1 MNWASL
7 TGPAFEDAKSKIAIL
22 PIGSVERH
30 GDHLPLGTDGFLPA
44 HIADEVEDEL
54 DAIIMPTLWY
64 GSCNAMRDFPGT
76 IDIDSMALTNYLASL
91 MREINRNG
99 IKILVVING
108 HGGNTTPINMAA
120 RMIAA
125 ETPLSII
132 VLDWWKD
139 LGSEKLSLFSSPGH
153 AGEDETSAMLAVCKG
168 GVDMQRAL
176 SNDVKYPPFKIHS
189 RILDSKIYGRA
200 ITGDATKATK
210 EKGEALLR
218 AAKADLVNVIKIA
231 KAELGI

>member
-1 MNWASL
+1 MKWASL
-7 TGPAFEDAKSKIAIL
+7 TGPAFEDAKKEVAIL
-22 PIGSVERH
+22 PIGSIERH

-44 HIADEVEDEL
+44 HIAEGVEGEL
-54 DAIIMPTLWY
+54 DAIVMPTLWY

-76 IDIDSMALTNYLASL
+76 IDVDPMVLADYLSSL

-108 HGGNTTPINMAA
+108 HGGNSTPINMAA
-120 RMIAA
+120 RRISA

-139 LGSEKLSLFSSPGH
+139 LGSEKSHLFASPGH
-153 AGEDETSAMLAVCKG
+153 AGEDETSAMLAVWEG

-176 SNDVKYPPFKIHS
+176 SNNASYPAFRIHS
-189 RILDSKIYGRA
+189 HLIDSRIYKRA
-200 ITGDATKATK
+200 ITGDATRATK

-218 AAKADLVNVIKIA
+218 AAIADLIKIIKAA
-231 KAELGI
+231 KAELMV

>member
-1 MNWASL
+1 MKWASL
-7 TGPAFEDAKSKIAIL
+7 TGPAFEDAKKEVAIL
-22 PIGSVERH
+22 PIGGIERH

-44 HIADEVEDEL
+44 YIADEVEKEL
-54 DAIIMPTLWY
+54 DAIVMPTLWY

-76 IDIDSMALTNYLASL
+76 IDVDSMALTNYLASL

-99 IKILVVING
+99 VKILVVING
-108 HGGNTTPINMAA
+108 HGGNSTPINMAA
-120 RMIAA
+120 RRISA

-139 LGSEKLSLFSSPGH
+139 LGSEKSHLFAFPGH
-153 AGEDETSAMLAVCKG
+153 AGEDETSAMLAVWEG

-176 SNDVKYPPFKIHS
+176 SNDVRYPAFKIHS
-189 RILDSKIYGRA
+189 RLLDSKIYKMA

-218 AAKADLVNVIKIA
+218 AAIADLVKIIKSA
-231 KAELGI
+231 KAELMI